1 MHWKCS
7 KTYVFTKKKVICEII
22 YNDLNHCMYS
32 IGEMLENNLVYE
44 LFWKKTKINKV
55 LYFFL
60 LLLLNYLP
68 LLSQCTNYSIS
79 FTPFLNLWK
88 LRFREFFFR
97 YLEHFLS
104 QPFSPVPW
112 RLKIADRLH
121 LKILEISVLK
131 QNFSYT
137 HFRNFF
143 TNSLNESSKAYI
155 LVIFMEDIT
164 SLVTATLSSVLFTV
178 LTLTRKHLAIKF
190 CRHKDVDWNCFTEK
204 LSRNISQLLEGN
216 TSGGVSFSTKL
227 NEKYFVKK
235 GFQCRCF
242 PSTFDNFLR
251 ICNTD
256 EQWLLCF
263 RINLAKF

>member
-1 MHWKCS
+1 MNFFGRKQKSIKCYIFS
-7 KTYVFTKKKVICEII
+7 
-22 YNDLNHCMYS
+22 
-32 IGEMLENNLVYE
+32 
-44 LFWKKTKINKV
+44 
-55 LYFFL
+55 L

-143 TNSLNESSKAYI
+143 TNSLNESSQAYI

-216 TSGGVSFSTKL
+216 TSGRVSFSTKL

-235 GFQCRCF
+235 RIPVQVFSF
-242 PSTFDNFLR
+242 NF
-251 ICNTD
+251 
-256 EQWLLCF
+256 W
-263 RINLAKF
+263 